1 MLRMTHNHLCYC
13 AIPCVQVEPFFF
25 HTVNGQLT
33 QITTW
38 LYYPRKTLENV
49 LLAMTK
55 AMGISVPQAYVALKT
70 WCVCAQHRTIVDCL
84 V

>member
-1 MLRMTHNHLCYC
+1 MLRTTHNHLCYR
-13 AIPCVQVEPFFF
+13 AIPCVQVQPYFF
-25 HTVNGQLT
+25 HMVNGKQT

-38 LYYPRKTLENV
+38 LLYPRKMLEKV

-70 WCVCAQHRTIVDCL
+70 WCVCAQ
-84 V
+84 